1 MLTQSRRRFAI
12 FAWSVLAFNILVIIW
27 GAYVRA
33 SFSGDGCGAHWPFCN
48 GVVIPHAAATKTLV
62 EFTHRVMTGLDT
74 PLVIGLLVWAFLAFP
89 RAHVIRRYAI
99 FSFVF
104 LVIEALLGAGLV
116 LFRYVGNDASV
127 GRAIY
132 LSAHLTNTM
141 MLLSALT
148 ITAWLASTGE
158 ERIHFAGA
166 PPLVKGSLPVALAV
180 CITGGIAALGDTLF
194 PAVSLASG
202 MRQDFSS
209 GSIMLLRLRMVHPA
223 IAILGA
229 AYLLWAAISVL
240 QKSASSNSSR
250 TAATG
255 VVTIT
260 LGQAL
265 AGVVNLALLAP
276 VAMQLIHLFMADA
289 LWICALLLLL
299 ETARSAEAVTVTP
312 LMPQHTAGRHER
324 QQGPRIYTI
333 P

>member
-1 MLTQSRRRFAI
+1 MLSQSRRRFAA
-12 FAWSVLAFNILVIIW
+12 FAWGVLAFNILVIIW

-74 PLVIGLLVWAFLAFP
+74 PLVIGLFIWAFVAFP
-89 RAHVIRRYAI
+89 RAHAVRRYSVLA
-99 FSFVF
+99 FVF

-116 LFRYVGNDASV
+116 LFRYVGSDASV

-148 ITAWLASTGE
+148 ITAWLGSTGE
-158 ERIHFAGA
+158 ERIRFGD
-166 PPLVKGSLPVALAV
+166 PPRLVKGLLPMALV
-180 CITGGIAALGDTLF
+180 ICITGVIAALGDTLF
-194 PAVSLASG
+194 PVSSLATG

-209 GSIMLLRLRMVHPA
+209 TSSMLLRLRMIHPA
-223 IAILGA
+223 IAILGSV
-229 AYLLWAAISVL
+229 YLLWGAISVL
-240 QKSASSNSSR
+240 QKNSSSNSSR
-250 TAATG
+250 AAAIR
-255 VVTIT
+255 VVTVT

-265 AGVVNLALLAP
+265 AGIVNLALLAP

-299 ETARSAEAVTVTP
+299 ETARGTEAITVTP
-312 LMPQHTAGRHER
+312 LMPVIHSGQA
-324 QQGPRIYTI
+324 
-333 P
+333 